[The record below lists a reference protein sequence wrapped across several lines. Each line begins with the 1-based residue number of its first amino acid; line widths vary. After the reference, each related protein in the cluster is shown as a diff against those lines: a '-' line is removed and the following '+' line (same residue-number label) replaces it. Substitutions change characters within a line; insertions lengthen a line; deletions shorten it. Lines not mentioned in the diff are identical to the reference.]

1 MARHTKRRAS
11 VKHHARRRN
20 EPNPRRRR
28 RNVSVRHRRRHNPAG
43 LGRPVDWVIGGAG
56 VLGGVV
62 VTRGLP
68 QVVLQAKNTGAVG
81 YFSNAVAAAGAGWLA
96 HLLFKKPVLTA
107 SVIAGGFAALIARI
121 ISDQTSYGKFLSLT
135 GLGDYNMNFR
145 FAIPQRLGRDLR
157 SVEIPAGWGAPA
169 VAAPGGG
176 LAGGMDS
183 ASMC

>member
-1 MARHTKRRAS
+1 MH
-11 VKHHARRRN
+11 
-20 EPNPRRRR
+20 
-28 RNVSVRHRRRHNPAG
+28 HRRRHNPGLAG
-43 LGRPVDWVIGGAG
+43 LGRPMDWVIGGAG

-68 QVVLQAKNTGAVG
+68 QVLLQAKNTGVTG
-81 YFSNAVAAAGAGWLA
+81 YAANAVAAAGAGWLA
-96 HLLFKKPVLTA
+96 HLVFKKPVLTA

-183 ASMC
+183 ASIC